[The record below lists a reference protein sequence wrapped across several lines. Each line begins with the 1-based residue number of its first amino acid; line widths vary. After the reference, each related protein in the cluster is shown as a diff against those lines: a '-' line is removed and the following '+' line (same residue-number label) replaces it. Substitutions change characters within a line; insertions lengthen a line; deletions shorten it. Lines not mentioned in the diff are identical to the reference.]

1 MNASTTVSKE
11 SLQPAFGPAQVRQ
24 VLICTGVAVLLYWA
38 AQFIPTGTALHT
50 TDFQVAGAPGE
61 RVLEF
66 CDPSNP
72 QFLPVVAVRSPVSLT
87 LAPRARPLVVGE
99 PAKLTVR
106 LATAAGKPLAPVDL
120 LVAHTRRLHLMIV
133 DPAAG
138 DYHHVHPTPGAV
150 PGEWNFELTPQASG
164 TYRIFADFMPAATAR
179 GLYASADFEVAG
191 AGGAEGGSAVSR
203 PVSRLPNDTVEADGL
218 RFVLTTLDGSPIRAA
233 TEARLVFTVERL
245 DGGLVTLA
253 PVMDAYAHL
262 VAFDKDRMG
271 FAHLHPDQA
280 DLRVLPDAMK
290 PRLTFRITI
299 PDPGRYVIWSQVDAD
314 GAERFAPFWFD
325 VVP

>member
-1 MNASTTVSKE
+1 MNAPATVSKE
-11 SLQPAFGPAQVRQ
+11 SLHPGFGPAQLRQ
-24 VLICTGVAVLLYWA
+24 VVTYTGVAVLLFWA
-38 AQFIPTGTALHT
+38 ARFIPTGTALHT
-50 TDFQVAGAPGE
+50 SDFQVAGAPGE
-61 RVLEF
+61 RVLEV

-87 LAPRARPLVVGE
+87 LVPPARPLVAGE
-99 PAKLTVR
+99 PARLTAR

-138 DYHHVHPTPGAV
+138 DYHHVHPTPGKV
-150 PGEWNFELTPQASG
+150 PGEWHFELTPRASG
-164 TYRIFADFMPAATAR
+164 TYRIFGDFMPAATAR
-179 GLYASADFEVAG
+179 GLYTSADFEVQA
-191 AGGAEGGSAVSR
+191 AGGAAGPPAP
-203 PVSRLPNDTVEADGL
+203 PVAMKPNDTVEAEGL
-218 RFVLTTLDGSPIRAA
+218 RFVLATLDGRPIRAA
-233 TEARLVFTVERL
+233 TEARLVFTVERI
-245 DGGLVTLA
+245 DGAPVKLA

-262 VAFDKDRMG
+262 VAFDDERMG
-271 FAHLHPDQA
+271 FAHLHADQA
-280 DLRVLPDAMK
+280 DLRELPDALQ

>member
-1 MNASTTVSKE
+1 MNAPATVSKE
-11 SLQPAFGPAQVRQ
+11 SLHPGFGPAQLRQ
-24 VLICTGVAVLLYWA
+24 VVTYTGVAVLLFWA
-38 AQFIPTGTALHT
+38 ARFIPTGTALHT
-50 TDFQVAGAPGE
+50 SDFQVAGAPGE
-61 RVLEF
+61 RVLEV

-87 LAPRARPLVVGE
+87 LAPPARPLVAGE
-99 PAKLTVR
+99 PARLTAR

-138 DYHHVHPTPGAV
+138 DYHHVHPTPGKV
-150 PGEWNFELTPQASG
+150 PGEWNFELTPRASG
-164 TYRIFADFMPAATAR
+164 TYRIFGDFMPAATAR
-179 GLYASADFEVAG
+179 GLYTSADFEVEA
-191 AGGAEGGSAVSR
+191 AGGAAGP
-203 PVSRLPNDTVEADGL
+203 PVPPVAMKPNDTVEAEGL
-218 RFVLTTLDGSPIRAA
+218 RFVLTTLDGRPIRAA
-233 TEARLVFTVERL
+233 TEARLVFTVERI
-245 DGGLVTLA
+245 DGAPVTLA

-262 VAFDKDRMG
+262 VAFDDERLG

-280 DLRVLPDAMK
+280 DLRELPDALQ
-290 PRLTFRITI
+290 PWLTFRITI